1 MDLEFRLGES
11 RDLSALAEME
21 AAEDTARY
29 LTVTGIAWHE
39 KAFEDPD
46 QEHTVA
52 EVDGVPA
59 GYALLAGLAGPEE
72 PDRAIEIRR
81 MVLRPEWRGG
91 GRGRAVLQA
100 AVSRAER
107 VHKAGRV
114 WLRVKPQN
122 ARGRKLFV
130 SEGFVE
136 DHVEKNV
143 FREPDGS
150 YSDLIIMTQT
160 FGAA

>member
-1 MDLEFRLGES
+1 MDLEFRLGEP
-11 RDLSALAEME
+11 RDLSALADME

-29 LTVTGIAWHE
+29 LTVTGLAWHE

-52 EVDGVPA
+52 EVGAAPV
-59 GYALLAGLAGPEE
+59 GYALLAGLASPEE

-81 MVLRPEWRGG
+81 MVLRPEWRGN

-100 AVSRAER
+100 AVTRADR
-107 VHKAGRV
+107 AHKAGRV

-122 ARGRKLFV
+122 TRGRKLFLSEASWTTTWRRTFSV
-130 SEGFVE
+130 S
-136 DHVEKNV
+136 
-143 FREPDGS
+143 RTARTRTS
-150 YSDLIIMTQT
+150 SS
-160 FGAA
+160 